1 MNPNMMINGP
11 GMITPT
17 SGAPT
22 STGFPAGFPAGIP
35 GVPNIPG
42 VPANQK
48 VGPNPTPQQLLL
60 NNSAFGPQQA

>member
-35 GVPNIPG
+35 DVPG
-42 VPANQK
+42 MPANQK
-48 VGPNPTPQQLLL
+48 DGPTPQQLLL
-60 NNSAFGPQQA
+60 NNSLFGPQQA